1 METLKVIRIFSWP
14 NTGWSSTSAEEAISS
29 VQKAGT
35 DQAVKQMQS
44 ELDLLKKKS
53 GTH

>member
-1 METLKVIRIFSWP
+1 M
-14 NTGWSSTSAEEAISS
+14 AEEAISS

-44 ELDLLKKKS
+44 ELDLLKKANQELTSRLENLEAKS
-53 GTH
+53 NQK